1 MGPSFSLLTTLV
13 CVGVILVLC
22 TAWRPV
28 RSALRENQFARLR
41 KDFHHKRERLE
52 AKFYDLA
59 SHSGKPRGL
68 EWTNCDFDDD
78 VVYARDR
85 SSGQLSAFVGV
96 TISFDAVEGGGMEHV
111 EAVGNLRAATAVFRV
126 EHGHWATDGR
136 AIFNLNPSEA
146 VRYFQRNLEMVGQET
161 AHHV

>member
-1 MGPSFSLLTTLV
+1 MGAFSLLTTLV
-13 CVGVILVLC
+13 CVGVILVLF

-28 RSALRENQFARLR
+28 RTALRESQFARLR

-68 EWTNCDFDDD
+68 EWTSCDFDDD

-96 TISFDAVEGGGMEHV
+96 TISFDAIEGGGMEDC
-111 EAVGNLRAATAVFRV
+111 LLYTS
-126 EHGHWATDGR
+126 
-136 AIFNLNPSEA
+136 PSP
-146 VRYFQRNLEMVGQET
+146 RD
-161 AHHV
+161 